1 MKPLLLIDTN
11 TSTCHYFNSAHEL
24 MKYVDSTDGTTFY
37 VKRSLTVPY
46 YRDTKNILLNRY
58 YISSL
63 DNFLKQ
69 YPSATFTGVNNT
81 YSYGDKP
88 YISLTIPSNS
98 YYFSFTIL

>member
-1 MKPLLLIDTN
+1 
-11 TSTCHYFNSAHEL
+11 

-81 YSYGDKP
+81 YSYSDKP
-88 YISLTIPSNS
+88 YISLTILPLQIATTFLLP
-98 YYFSFTIL
+98 YFKYVGQNILLYPKYIPPAT